1 MTIFDKIK
9 WVLGVLM
16 IFVLIITTNLIDKDN
31 FTRVKDTVINIYED
45 RLIAK
50 DLIFK
55 ISNII
60 NKKEVAVIR
69 NHANY
74 FNNENISINKEIDNL
89 LFRFE
94 QTNLTVEESYIFDD
108 LKNQINTLKNF
119 ENDYLNDLNFK
130 ENKDYLNNILKIE
143 QSLVSLSE
151 IQLREGGK
159 LMSVSKKALS
169 TIELFTQ
176 MEIYFLVFL
185 AIIVQII
192 IVYEPKKK

>member
-119 ENDYLNDLNFK
+119 ENNYLNDLNFK